1 MTASENKLKELES
14 IARTVRKHIL
24 EMICRTRGPHIGPCF
39 SCVELL
45 VALYFYTL
53 KTSPDYP
60 EAPERDRFIFSKGHA
75 SPALY
80 AVLFERGFL
89 SQRDLEGFA
98 VNGGTLQQHPDY
110 NLRRGIEFS
119 TGSLGHGL
127 SVGAGMAYALKK
139 DANPARVFVMISD
152 GELNEGSTWE
162 GVLFAAHHGLDNLV
176 LVVDY
181 NHMQALGPTHDTLEL
196 DPLESKFASFNWAP
210 MTIDGH
216 NFQAILGSYD
226 RALREKGRP
235 SVIVAE
241 TVKGKGVSFMENE
254 LCWHYNCPNSDEYAV
269 ACEEL
274 E

>member
-1 MTASENKLKELES
+1 MTVVENDFRKLES
-14 IARTVRKHIL
+14 LAKTVRRYIL
-24 EMICRTRGPHIGPCF
+24 DMICRTKGPHIGPSF

-45 VALYFYTL
+45 VALYFHAL
-53 KTSPDYP
+53 KNSPDYP
-60 EAPERDRFIFSKGHA
+60 EDPERDRFIFSKGHA

-80 AVLFERGFL
+80 AVLFERGFIA
-89 SQRDLEGFA
+89 QKDMEGFA
-98 VNGGTLQQHPDY
+98 VNGGILQQHPDC

-127 SVGAGMAYALKK
+127 SVAAGMAYALKK
-139 DANPARVFVMISD
+139 DGNPARVFVMISD

-162 GVLFAAHHGLDNLV
+162 GVLFAAHHKLDNLV
-176 LVVDY
+176 LVIDY
-181 NHMQALGPTHDTLEL
+181 NHMQALGVTHDTIEL
-196 DPLESKFASFNWAP
+196 DPLERKFAAFNWVP

-216 NFQAILGSYD
+216 SFPAILSAYD
-226 RALREKGRP
+226 SARRESGKP

-254 LCWHYNCPNSDEYAV
+254 LCWHYNCPNSHEYAM

-274 E
+274 R